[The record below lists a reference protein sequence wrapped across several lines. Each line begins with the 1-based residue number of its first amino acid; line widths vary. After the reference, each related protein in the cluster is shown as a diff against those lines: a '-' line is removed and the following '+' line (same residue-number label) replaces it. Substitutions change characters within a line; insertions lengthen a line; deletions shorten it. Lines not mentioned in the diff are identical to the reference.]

1 MNFLK
6 LLNKKSLIAAHR
18 GASSKAPENTLLAMQ
33 KSVGLCDFIEIDVQL
48 SSDGVAVILHD
59 KTLERTTNVKKLSAY
74 INRSS
79 YKVSDFTYDEL
90 TVLDFGEGE
99 KLLSLHSAL
108 KFIKEKKLYLNVE
121 IKDVSEDFSAQ
132 KIVSTV
138 LKEIK
143 NLGVESQI
151 LISSFRAE
159 YLSLLKKISPEI
171 AIAFLEDTHHH
182 DNLVQYLK
190 NLGADAYHINKKL
203 LSQDLID
210 SLNSA
215 GISVGVYVVNDK
227 QEQKKLFAM
236 GVNTIFTNL

>member
-1 MNFLK
+1 M
-6 LLNKKSLIAAHR
+6 
-18 GASSKAPENTLLAMQ
+18 
-33 KSVGLCDFIEIDVQL
+33 
-48 SSDGVAVILHD
+48 
-59 KTLERTTNVKKLSAY
+59 
-74 INRSS
+74 
-79 YKVSDFTYDEL
+79 
-90 TVLDFGEGE
+90 
-99 KLLSLHSAL
+99 
-108 KFIKEKKLYLNVE
+108 
-121 IKDVSEDFSAQ
+121 SEDFSAQ